1 MKITYETRKKSN
13 KWLGLAFLLV
23 VVVGV
28 GLLLARQDASSFEGL
43 CPREYYGINKCPVQA
58 MYLDDKGFP
67 GINRSICLAWVEEE
81 ERFDWDLCGLCLE
94 GCPTKVL
101 SRLND
106 PVEREKHTVE

>member
-1 MKITYETRKKSN
+1 MRIRDKTRRRQR
-13 KWLGLAFLLV
+13 KWMGLLFLLI

-28 GLLLARQDASSFEGL
+28 GILVARKDATTFEGL

-67 GINRSICLAWVEEE
+67 GINRSVCLSWVGEEE
-81 ERFDWDLCGLCLE
+81 MFDWDLCGLCLE

-106 PVEREKHTVE
+106 PVERDKHTVE